1 MTLYNFHPFQVF
13 MFCIH
18 HYRKHRRK
26 EVHEALLLRTPGVER
41 RAAHEALLLNPGW
54 WSASATRHFCYLQGS
69 RRKNCTMCSSNPHS
83 SNSRVAI
90 NSHSK
95 RQSTNQPIDRST
107 NSNNQPKLK
116 MLLRDLVHAGRLA
129 YQSRTYALPNES
141 TTRTLCSF
149 DEHILDEL
157 VSSNH
162 FQHLTL
168 CSQDGERNGRFSPSH
183 QA

>member
-1 MTLYNFHPFQVF
+1 MVINDVEFQVF

-26 EVHEALLLRTPGVER
+26 EQCTRHERHEALLLRTPGVER

-54 WSASATRHFCYLQGS
+54 WSASATMHFCYLQGS

-116 MLLRDLVHAGRLA
+116 MLLRDLVSTLVGLPTSPGRMHFRMKVQHGRSA
-129 YQSRTYALPNES
+129 RS
-141 TTRTLCSF
+141 TS
-149 DEHILDEL
+149 I
-157 VSSNH
+157 SWMN
-162 FQHLTL
+162 
-168 CSQDGERNGRFSPSH
+168 
-183 QA
+183 

>member
-1 MTLYNFHPFQVF
+1 MSNRTSSTYYNFSINAKIVVMVINDVEFQVF

-54 WSASATRHFCYLQGS
+54 WSASATMHFCYLQGS

-116 MLLRDLVHAGRLA
+116 MLLRDLVITLVGLPTSPGRMHFRMKV
-129 YQSRTYALPNES
+129 QT
-141 TTRTLCSF
+141 
-149 DEHILDEL
+149 D
-157 VSSNH
+157 VSWMN
-162 FQHLTL
+162 
-168 CSQDGERNGRFSPSH
+168 
-183 QA
+183 